1 MERRHQRHI
10 ESVKEA
16 HASEPELSAE
26 LSELFSR
33 LRQCASDATDSDP
46 ASELVGGMERVA
58 ATTLHAALLEC
69 LDAHGATEES
79 SHIWSDEAAP
89 ITLRVPACMPGST
102 PIGGG
107 TGTDEAPPVA
117 HGAAGSMGT
126 GGDSWGQLV
135 IAPLYLICM
144 LRVPYCDDIMLC
156 EKSYILV
163 E

>member
-69 LDAHGATEES
+69 LDAHGATELGEQ
-79 SHIWSDEAAP
+79 P
-89 ITLRVPACMPGST
+89 
-102 PIGGG
+102 
-107 TGTDEAPPVA
+107 
-117 HGAAGSMGT
+117 
-126 GGDSWGQLV
+126 
-135 IAPLYLICM
+135 
-144 LRVPYCDDIMLC
+144 
-156 EKSYILV
+156 
-163 E
+163 